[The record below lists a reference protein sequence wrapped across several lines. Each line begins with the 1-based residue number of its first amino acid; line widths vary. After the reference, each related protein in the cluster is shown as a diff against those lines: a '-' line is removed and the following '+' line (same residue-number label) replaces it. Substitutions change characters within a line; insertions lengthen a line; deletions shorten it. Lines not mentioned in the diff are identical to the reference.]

1 MSLDLTTVNKI
12 SKIPNELWVRL
23 RITMKDGAKHTG
35 WCYIPGDYDWAYER
49 GEKRPFKCI
58 RPVVNHHIAHNELIQ
73 LYERYFEEVPIGEL
87 NTNQIKTF
95 TITDRI
101 FGVPVEVWEDE
112 DKARYE
118 RYQAMRGDKNGD

>member
-101 FGVPVEVWEDE
+101 FGVPVEVWEAE
-112 DKARYE
+112 DKSRYE

>member
-101 FGVPVEVWEDE
+101 FGVPVEIWEAE

>member
-12 SKIPNELWVRL
+12 PHELWVRL
-23 RITMKDGAKHTG
+23 RITMKDGSKHTG
-35 WCYIPGDYDWAYER
+35 WCYIPGDNDWAYEPD
-49 GEKRPFKCI
+49 EKKPFKCI

-95 TITDRI
+95 TITDRV
-101 FGVPVEVWEDE
+101 FGIPCEVWEAE
-112 DKARYE
+112 EKARYE
-118 RYQAMRGDKNGD
+118 YYQSLRGDKNGD